1 LWNELDESRRES
13 SHVCCH
19 GRTWFPDI
27 AELDRVFVSEIP
39 KLLASV
45 GLQVIR
51 TVAAPTGSVQ
61 VASR

>member
-1 LWNELDESRRES
+1 LSWPDLVTD
-13 SHVCCH
+13 
-19 GRTWFPDI
+19 FPDI